1 MTGLRTM
8 EDQREE
14 AFRACQA
21 YTRKHAKSFYF
32 ASHVLPREKRM
43 ASYAV
48 YAFCRE
54 ADNIVDV
61 HAGPGGEGESLRR
74 LDDLRRQLDRLYG
87 SSGSLSPRLGALRET
102 VAAYAIPQTYFL
114 EVIRGV
120 EMDLTRVRY
129 ASFDELKDYCYC
141 VASVVGLIM
150 TKIFGVSDDS
160 AGRHAVDLGTA
171 MQLTNILRDVKEDF
185 AMGRIYLPLE
195 ELASRGITEED
206 LARGVVDVRFREL
219 MRFQVARARS
229 YYAAA
234 EPGIPMITNDGS
246 RFCVRLMSRTYAGI
260 LLAIERNNY
269 DVFAARAYVPTAGK
283 LRIAIGAALA
293 LRVSRGDLP
302 AREASL
308 HVERR

>member
-1 MTGLRTM
+1 MTGLRAM
-8 EDQREE
+8 DGRLEE
-14 AFRACQA
+14 SFRACQA
-21 YTRKHAKSFYF
+21 YTRQHAKSFYF

-54 ADNIVDV
+54 ADNIVDI
-61 HAGPGGEGESLRR
+61 HAGSGGGDESLRR
-74 LDDLRRQLDRLYG
+74 LEDLRRQLDLVYG
-87 SSGSLSPRLGALRET
+87 SSGPPSPHLRALRET

-114 EVIRGV
+114 DVVRGV

-129 ASFDELKDYCYC
+129 RSFDELKEYCYC

-150 TKIFGVSDDS
+150 TKIFGVSDNS
-160 AGRHAVDLGTA
+160 ADRHAVDLGTA
-171 MQLTNILRDVKEDF
+171 MQLTNILRDVREDF

-195 ELASRGITEED
+195 ELASKGVTED
-206 LARGVVDVRFREL
+206 DISRGVVDDRFREL

-234 EPGIPMITNDGS
+234 EPGIPMITDDGS

-260 LLAIERNNY
+260 LSAIERNNY
-269 DVFAARAYVPTAGK
+269 DVFAARAYVPAAGK
-283 LRIAIGAALA
+283 LRIALGAALA
-293 LRVSRGDLP
+293 LRSGAGISP
-302 AREASL
+302 ARETSL
-308 HVERR
+308 HH